1 MADTSHE
8 LLRVEDLQK
17 TFPRGH
23 RTLKAVDRVSFT
35 LRAGETLGLV
45 GESGS
50 GKSTLGRTVLRL
62 HQPTGGRV
70 FFEGKDLSLLSREQL
85 RDQRRH
91 MQLIFQDP
99 LAALNPQMTIG
110 QAIEDPLR
118 IHRVGTPTQRRDL
131 VLQLLDTVGI
141 GREFIDC
148 FPYEFSGGQQQ
159 RVGIA
164 RALALQPK
172 FLVCDE
178 PVSALDVS
186 IQAQIIKLLVELRK
200 EYHLA
205 YLFIAHDLGVI
216 KYLSDRV
223 AVMYLGKIV
232 QLGSTADVFG
242 RPAHPYTKAMIDS
255 VPRIPKDGV
264 PGRRFSTLQGE
275 IPSPI
280 DLPKGCRFAGRCPV
294 ATARCRTE
302 EPELRELTPGHLVA
316 CHLA

>member
-1 MADTSHE
+1 MADQTTE

-17 TFPRGH
+17 TFPRGN
-23 RTLKAVDRVSFT
+23 RTLKAVDHISFS
-35 LRAGETLGLV
+35 LRQGETLGLV

-62 HQPTGGRV
+62 HEPTGGRV
-70 FFEGKDLSLLSREQL
+70 LFEGKDLSQL
-85 RDQRRH
+85 NRQQMRDQRRH

-110 QAIEDPLR
+110 QAIEDPLI
-118 IHRVGTPTQRRDL
+118 IHKVGTPAQRRDL

-200 EYHLA
+200 EYHLS

-232 QLGSTADVFG
+232 QLGATSDVFS
-242 RPAHPYTKAMIDS
+242 RPAHPYTKAMIES
-255 VPRIPKDGV
+255 VPRIPKDGR
-264 PGRRFSTLQGE
+264 PGQRFSTLQGE

-280 DLPKGCRFAGRCPV
+280 DLPRGCRFAGRCPV
-294 ATARCRTE
+294 ATARCTTE
-302 EPELRELTPGHLVA
+302 EPALRELTPGHLVA

>member
-1 MADTSHE
+1 VAEPTE
-8 LLRVEDLQK
+8 LIRIEGLQK
-17 TFPRGH
+17 YFPRGNK
-23 RTLKAVDRVSFT
+23 TLKAVDNVSFR
-35 LRAGETLGLV
+35 LYAGETLGLV

-50 GKSTLGRTVLRL
+50 GKSTLGRTILRL
-62 HQPTGGRV
+62 HEPTGGKV
-70 FFEGKDLSLLSREQL
+70 FFEGTDLANLSRHQM
-85 RDQRRH
+85 RQQRRH

-110 QAIEDPLR
+110 QAIEDPLL
-118 IHRVGTPTQRRDL
+118 IHNIGTPATRRLL
-131 VLQLLDTVGI
+131 VTQLLDTVGI

-186 IQAQIIKLLVELRK
+186 IQAQIVTLLAELRR
-200 EYHLA
+200 EYHLS

-223 AVMYLGKIV
+223 AVMYLGKVV
-232 QLGSTADVFG
+232 QLGTTADVFHN
-242 RPAHPYTKAMIDS
+242 PAHPYTKAMIDS
-255 VPRIPKDGV
+255 VPRLPKNGV
-264 PGRRFSTLQGE
+264 GQSRFSTLQGE

-280 DLPKGCRFAGRCPV
+280 NLPQGCRFAGRCP
-294 ATARCRTE
+294 AAAARCAV
-302 EPELRELTPGHLVA
+302 EPPLREISPGHHVA
-316 CHLA
+316 CHFA